1 MASPERDE
9 FGNMVDAGDTKYWN
23 DDFAGGFANQY
34 PVQRLQS
41 GTPGSMSLG
50 VQTMDPGQN
59 LPLPPARG
67 PAGFDNRGPAGFDN
81 DGFFGDPRRMAQ
93 ELNFDPA
100 TGEYTPFGYNG
111 GPLASGIFGAT
122 PTPPD
127 MSLLSEQR
135 TPLSDMGYDPET
147 TARLAAML
155 DPNSTTRPAPPIP
168 GMAPRDGDP
177 RRMSLLSPTTGVNG
191 GTILNPVAVDPVR
204 DGTVSLDNGFEQE
217 TTISPGQ
224 PIPGMIPR
232 VGAFEPRPMP
242 GGEGMFSNPFMNV
255 ERGANVPD
263 WMLDNPD
270 FDPRSPSQSGMQEYT
285 NPATGETYMGSTSSN
300 NQYMLDP
307 SLTGEF
313 TPPNRSFSLESGEV
327 SDPNLMRQ
335 EIGTVNG
342 DLLSDIGV
350 APAAQGVSSFGDMSS
365 NDMQRMLNRGSISQG
380 SVSEVQQIIDSPQ
393 PVTPPAPVAAN
404 PIIDVLGTGN
414 VLEPGSSNF
423 AAPSQGDYNFGV
435 QDTFTPPSMMSE
447 YQSAFPQLPSF
458 GQAMPVQQALP
469 QGGLGSLG
477 QTPLPLQ
484 QFNVSGS
491 FNAPPI
497 KSPYV

>member
-1 MASPERDE
+1 MSSMRINPVTGFPEPYDDGYGL
-9 FGNMVDAGDTKYWN
+9 FPGAG
-23 DDFAGGFANQY
+23 
-34 PVQRLQS
+34 V
-41 GTPGSMSLG
+41 
-50 VQTMDPGQN
+50 MDPQVSN
-59 LPLPPARG
+59 FEPD
-67 PAGFDNRGPAGFDN
+67 FDS
-81 DGFFGDPRRMAQ
+81 DGFFSDSNRMRQ
-93 ELNFDPA
+93 DLDFNPA
-100 TGEYTPFGYNG
+100 TGEYTPIGYNDG
-111 GPLASGIFGAT
+111 VPLSFDGPAGPAT
-122 PTPPD
+122 P
-127 MSLLSEQR
+127 
-135 TPLSDMGYDPET
+135 
-147 TARLAAML
+147 
-155 DPNSTTRPAPPIP
+155 PN
-168 GMAPRDGDP
+168 
-177 RRMSLLSPTTGVNG
+177 MSLLSPVTGVTG
-191 GTILNPVAVDPVR
+191 GTILNPVAVDPGR
-204 DGTVSLDNGFEQE
+204 DSTVSLDSGFEQE

-232 VGAFEPRPMP
+232 VGAFEPLPMP
-242 GGEGMFSNPFMNV
+242 GGEEMFSYPNV

-380 SVSEVQQIIDSPQ
+380 SVSEVQQMIDSPQ
-393 PVTPPAPVAAN
+393 PVTPPEPVAAN

-414 VLEPGSSNF
+414 VLEPGSSDF

>member
-1 MASPERDE
+1 MSSMRINPVTGFPEPYDDGYGLSP
-9 FGNMVDAGDTKYWN
+9 VAG
-23 DDFAGGFANQY
+23 
-34 PVQRLQS
+34 V
-41 GTPGSMSLG
+41 
-50 VQTMDPGQN
+50 MDPQVSN
-59 LPLPPARG
+59 FEPD
-67 PAGFDNRGPAGFDN
+67 FDS
-81 DGFFGDPRRMAQ
+81 DGFFSDSNRMRQ
-93 ELNFDPA
+93 DLDFNPA
-100 TGEYTPFGYNG
+100 TGEYTPIGYNDG
-111 GPLASGIFGAT
+111 VPLSFDGPAGPAT
-122 PTPPD
+122 P
-127 MSLLSEQR
+127 
-135 TPLSDMGYDPET
+135 
-147 TARLAAML
+147 
-155 DPNSTTRPAPPIP
+155 PN
-168 GMAPRDGDP
+168 
-177 RRMSLLSPTTGVNG
+177 MSLLSPVTGVTG
-191 GTILNPVAVDPVR
+191 GTILNPVAVD
-204 DGTVSLDNGFEQE
+204 
-217 TTISPGQ
+217 
-224 PIPGMIPR
+224 PGMIPR

-242 GGEGMFSNPFMNV
+242 GGEEMFSYPNV

-365 NDMQRMLNRGSISQG
+365 NDMQRLLNRGSISQG

>member
-1 MASPERDE
+1 MSSMRINPVTGFPEPYDDGYGLSP
-9 FGNMVDAGDTKYWN
+9 GAG
-23 DDFAGGFANQY
+23 
-34 PVQRLQS
+34 V
-41 GTPGSMSLG
+41 
-50 VQTMDPGQN
+50 MDPQVSN
-59 LPLPPARG
+59 FEPD
-67 PAGFDNRGPAGFDN
+67 FDS
-81 DGFFGDPRRMAQ
+81 DGFFSDSNRMRQ
-93 ELNFDPA
+93 DLDFNPA
-100 TGEYTPFGYNG
+100 TGEYTPIGYNDG
-111 GPLASGIFGAT
+111 VPLSFDGPAGPAT
-122 PTPPD
+122 P
-127 MSLLSEQR
+127 
-135 TPLSDMGYDPET
+135 
-147 TARLAAML
+147 
-155 DPNSTTRPAPPIP
+155 PN
-168 GMAPRDGDP
+168 
-177 RRMSLLSPTTGVNG
+177 MSLLSPVTGVTG
-191 GTILNPVAVDPVR
+191 GMEI
-204 DGTVSLDNGFEQE
+204 
-217 TTISPGQ
+217 
-224 PIPGMIPR
+224 
-232 VGAFEPRPMP
+232 
-242 GGEGMFSNPFMNV
+242 NPFMNV

-365 NDMQRMLNRGSISQG
+365 NDMQRLLNRGSISQG
-380 SVSEVQQIIDSPQ
+380 SVSEVQQMIDSPQ
-393 PVTPPAPVAAN
+393 PIAPPAN